1 VGRAVAQSSM
11 ILAYATSL
19 ISAIPHLTTMGRR
32 CRTFDRG
39 RRTLGGAGADH
50 VSTCLNHGLW
60 RGPLRE
66 LVKFSR
72 SKVTCI
78 VEMQLSGNAGA
89 LSNRAVRSGLDF
101 GFPPSFPFGA
111 CAACLGGAK
120 VWAAMPMS
128 SEKKAKLLLATSEA
142 AGAFVEDMGHIRDTL
157 AKADRTT
164 PAEIRRLSAVLRRLL
179 IHDDLR
185 SISSPRIG
193 ALSFLIPDNNHA
205 ARKQSVRIFLSGG
218 LSVFNNEVRA
228 IVTSMTGN
236 FRLDPAFD
244 KTKTA
249 TVKLE
254 GFLNQMVL
262 AHNNKWATRGQ
273 VIKYIANKSSGVS
286 QQVNKRIFHSR
297 GF

>member
-1 VGRAVAQSSM
+1 
-11 ILAYATSL
+11 
-19 ISAIPHLTTMGRR
+19 
-32 CRTFDRG
+32 
-39 RRTLGGAGADH
+39 
-50 VSTCLNHGLW
+50 
-60 RGPLRE
+60 
-66 LVKFSR
+66 
-72 SKVTCI
+72 
-78 VEMQLSGNAGA
+78 
-89 LSNRAVRSGLDF
+89 
-101 GFPPSFPFGA
+101 
-111 CAACLGGAK
+111 
-120 VWAAMPMS
+120 MPMS
-128 SEKKAKLLLATSEA
+128 SEKKAKLLLDTSEA

-164 PAEIRRLSAVLRRLL
+164 PGEIRRLSAVLRRLL

-193 ALSFLIPDNNHA
+193 ALSLLIPNNPIYHA

-249 TVKLE
+249 TVTLE
-254 GFLNQMVL
+254 GFLNQKVL

-273 VIKYIANKSSGVS
+273 VIKYIANKSSGV
-286 QQVNKRIFHSR
+286 HSKSTNESSTPADFEVLLSVIR
-297 GF
+297 KCLRFTKQGDTGIKISVDWSAFGGIDSSSFTWTPDSIDGVLIELLCAAHFLSVSPDVHSLEFAIHKEFGFPQFDRDSI